1 MDLYQRALARA
12 LDRPE
17 ADAGIAGEPMMAAVA
32 HSQRVARL
40 EAEIERLRARVESL
54 EALLRDAYYPIDVW
68 GWVEENRA
76 LLETIPGW
84 KLPYTDR
91 SDEQKANR

>member
-1 MDLYQRALARA
+1 MDLYQKALARA

-40 EAEIERLRARVESL
+40 EAEIEHLRAALQYVLDDEPNLVPRATSSCRAYIRGVL
-54 EALLRDAYYPIDVW
+54 EQSTR
-68 GWVEENRA
+68 GTE
-76 LLETIPGW
+76 
-84 KLPYTDR
+84 K
-91 SDEQKANR
+91 